1 MKKWKL
7 PGYSLFVLLC
17 LALNYAGSTLSNA
30 HSWPLWLDSAGTMF
44 CAYLF
49 GPVCGAIVGLTTNLL
64 FYIASG
70 DPWYYC
76 AVSVAIAVVVG
87 LAGKKRSLDTF
98 FGTLSVCA
106 MTAFVT
112 LLISLPINLLLG
124 NGSTGNLW
132 GDAVIGFMKEQG
144 IPTIPSVF
152 IGQLYVELLD
162 KLVILIILFL
172 VMKLS
177 RGLRSLT
184 RRNQTEETEAGN
196 GAASALALLLAAGL
210 CAGSMIPAGARA
222 EQPESAEINY
232 GDYVQTIYSSS
243 NGLPCGEAN
252 DIVQTNDG
260 ILWIGTYAGLYR
272 YNGREFRWMDQYDSV
287 RNVNCMYVDEE
298 GRLWIGTND
307 NGLTILINEEVV
319 NVVDQSLGLPANSVR
334 SIIRSSDG
342 YYYIGTTSS
351 MQVLTLNCGLKILNT
366 LREVSYADDS
376 AADDRGHVAVV
387 NSSGTLFLMSG
398 GRILCSRQMTGGGEV
413 YKSCTFDEEGH
424 LLVGTTGQQICVYDI
439 SKGYFELLRV
449 IPTQELKSI
458 KALYYLENGTLFIT
472 ADNGIGYLDGAGKI
486 RKINTNEFN
495 NSIDNMQ
502 MDYQGNLW
510 FTSSRLGLL
519 RLAPSEFRDIYST
532 AGMENRVVNSVAE
545 WQGAYYIGT
554 DVGLD
559 VVNLDGTE
567 QLFNRWTQALAG
579 QRIRCLYVDD
589 QDHLWVC
596 LYGNG
601 LLEIEPDGTEH
612 RYNRDDGSFGSRART
627 VTQLRDGTILAAGDT
642 GISFIRDHRVE
653 DTILYSEGQIS
664 SMILTL
670 TELKDGRI
678 LAGTDGNGI
687 AVIENRKVVR
697 MLTRADGLSSEV
709 ILRTIRD
716 PKTGGVFVVTS
727 NGLCYMNTDD
737 TIRPLNNFPYF
748 NNYDIWIRGMDTLYV
763 MSSAGIYVVDRSE
776 LLSGKDGIT
785 YDLLDSRK
793 GLNSSLTAN
802 SWSWFSEETGELYL
816 PCDTGVFVVNTNR
829 YGANTVAYRMD
840 VRSVRMDGVT
850 RRVERNSPIR
860 MARGVSRLELYPEV
874 VNYTIQE
881 PDIGYYLEGFDTE
894 WTIVPQNSLNAI
906 AYTNLPAGEYTF
918 HLAVYDSHRQNVL
931 AERTYD
937 LVKEKEFYD
946 NNWFIFYILTVPVF
960 TVIWVTG
967 LLMARRQRRMAAE
980 LEAANR
986 QAEMGKQTVMAIAG
1000 AVDAK
1005 DIRTSEHSSRV
1016 AKYSRSIAEAY
1027 GLNKEECDQVEWAAR
1042 LHDIGKIAIPDN
1054 ILNKPTKLTDDE
1066 YAQMKSHT
1074 LKGAQILKD
1083 FTLIEHATD
1092 GCTFHHERYDGKGYP
1107 YGLKGEEI
1115 PLYARMIGVADA
1127 FDAMTANRVYRKQMG
1142 LDVVLGELEKGRGTQ
1157 FDPQFVD
1164 ILLKLIRDGVI
1175 DLDTMYK
1182 NTREAQENMK
1192 NSEEKVEE
1200 TIATGAKNEERTD
1213 FFRIDEK
1220 NEAEAAEKNETE
1232 AAKKNETETAEK
1244 NETETAEKNETETAE
1259 EKGTTEQG
1267 GGQA

>member
-1 MKKWKL
+1 
-7 PGYSLFVLLC
+7 
-17 LALNYAGSTLSNA
+17 
-30 HSWPLWLDSAGTMF
+30 
-44 CAYLF
+44 
-49 GPVCGAIVGLTTNLL
+49 
-64 FYIASG
+64 
-70 DPWYYC
+70 
-76 AVSVAIAVVVG
+76 
-87 LAGKKRSLDTF
+87 
-98 FGTLSVCA
+98 
-106 MTAFVT
+106 
-112 LLISLPINLLLG
+112 
-124 NGSTGNLW
+124 
-132 GDAVIGFMKEQG
+132 
-144 IPTIPSVF
+144 
-152 IGQLYVELLD
+152 
-162 KLVILIILFL
+162 
-172 VMKLS
+172 
-177 RGLRSLT
+177 
-184 RRNQTEETEAGN
+184 
-196 GAASALALLLAAGL
+196 
-210 CAGSMIPAGARA
+210 
-222 EQPESAEINY
+222 
-232 GDYVQTIYSSS
+232 
-243 NGLPCGEAN
+243 
-252 DIVQTNDG
+252 
-260 ILWIGTYAGLYR
+260 
-272 YNGREFRWMDQYDSV
+272 
-287 RNVNCMYVDEE
+287 
-298 GRLWIGTND
+298 
-307 NGLTILINEEVV
+307 
-319 NVVDQSLGLPANSVR
+319 
-334 SIIRSSDG
+334 
-342 YYYIGTTSS
+342 
-351 MQVLTLNCGLKILNT
+351 
-366 LREVSYADDS
+366 
-376 AADDRGHVAVV
+376 
-387 NSSGTLFLMSG
+387 
-398 GRILCSRQMTGGGEV
+398 
-413 YKSCTFDEEGH
+413 
-424 LLVGTTGQQICVYDI
+424 
-439 SKGYFELLRV
+439 
-449 IPTQELKSI
+449 
-458 KALYYLENGTLFIT
+458 
-472 ADNGIGYLDGAGKI
+472 
-486 RKINTNEFN
+486 
-495 NSIDNMQ
+495 
-502 MDYQGNLW
+502 
-510 FTSSRLGLL
+510 
-519 RLAPSEFRDIYST
+519 
-532 AGMENRVVNSVAE
+532 
-545 WQGAYYIGT
+545 
-554 DVGLD
+554 
-559 VVNLDGTE
+559 
-567 QLFNRWTQALAG
+567 

-596 LYGNG
+596 LYGSG
-601 LLEIEPDGTEH
+601 LLEIDPDGTEH
-612 RYNRDDGSFGSRART
+612 RYNRDDGSFGNRART

-642 GISFIRDHRVE
+642 GISFIRDHQVE

-716 PKTGGVFVVTS
+716 PKTGGIFVVTS

-802 SWSWFSEETGELYL
+802 SWSWFSEHTGELYL

-829 YGANTVAYRMD
+829 YDANSVAYRMD
-840 VRSVRMDGVT
+840 VRSVKMDGVT
-850 RRVERNSPIR
+850 RRVERNSAIR

-881 PDIGYYLEGFDTE
+881 PDVGYYLEGFDTE

-906 AYTNLPAGEYTF
+906 AYTNLPAGEYRF

-946 NNWFIFYILTVPVF
+946 NSWFIFYILTVPVF

-1016 AKYSRSIAEAY
+1016 AKYSRFIAEAY
-1027 GLNKEECDQVEWAAR
+1027 NLSPEECDQVEWAAR

-1054 ILNKPTKLTDDE
+1054 ILNKPSRLTDEE

-1074 LKGAQILKD
+1074 LRGAQILKD

-1092 GCTFHHERYDGKGYP
+1092 GCSFHHERYDGKGYP

-1127 FDAMTANRVYRKQMG
+1127 FDAMTANRVYRKQM
-1142 LDVVLGELEKGRGTQ
+1142 DFSYVLGELEKGRGTQ

-1175 DLDTMYK
+1175 DLDKMYK
-1182 NTREAQENMK
+1182 TTQEAQENMK
-1192 NSEEKVEE
+1192 NTEEKVEE
-1200 TIATGAKNEERTD
+1200 TIASGARNEERTD

-1220 NEAEAAEKNETE
+1220 NGTE
-1232 AAKKNETETAEK
+1232 A
-1244 NETETAEKNETETAE
+1244 AE
-1259 EKGTTEQG
+1259 EKGKTEQG